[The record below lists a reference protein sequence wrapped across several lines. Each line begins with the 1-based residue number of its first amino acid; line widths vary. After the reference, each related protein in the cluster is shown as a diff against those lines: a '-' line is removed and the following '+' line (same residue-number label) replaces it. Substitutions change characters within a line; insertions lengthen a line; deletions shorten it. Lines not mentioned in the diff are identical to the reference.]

1 MNNFEQGGYLDK
13 SEIIFI
19 DNTKQLAD
27 GKVMSEEVFIKNF
40 NKNLSWFFG
49 QIPTGTEEIY
59 VEKPMVKL

>member
-13 SEIIFI
+13 PKTIFI
-19 DNTKQLAD
+19 DSIKQLAD
-27 GKVMSEEVFIKNF
+27 GKVMSEKVFIENF

>member
-13 SEIIFI
+13 SETIFI

-27 GKVMSEEVFIKNF
+27 GKVMSEEVFIENF
-40 NKNLSWFFG
+40 NKNLSWFFE
-49 QIPTGTEEIY
+49 QIPTGTKEVY